1 MPNKND
7 NQLNVLATQI
17 KDETTQ
23 GANTAT
29 RVGEMLKDIIDSKI
43 NNDKISTD
51 NDLGFSDALVP
62 SQKAVRE
69 YVDKAVM
76 GDAGGDLAGTYPNPT
91 IAANAVT
98 TTKITDGAVTS
109 SKLENTAVSAGSYTN
124 ANITVDTKG
133 RITAAGSGGQAFEY
147 ESINATSGGS
157 TDIEKQFTNIGTLSG
172 TLIYANA
179 ILPPTSSRTL
189 GDVFYITNRS
199 SNLNLEIGTNGSD
212 SILLLGTST
221 NSGTYNLGNVTDQ
234 VLKFQYL
241 ATNVWGLSISPSY
254 ISQEKTYKVYSA
266 LLSQSGTN
274 APTVTVLQNTLGDTP
289 IWTRLTTGVYIGA
302 FTNSYLASKTYL
314 IVGSTTASY
323 AASDAKIGFSGAS
336 SGSNTIGVYTNA
348 NGTQVDGVL
357 ENTSIEI
364 RVYL

>member
-7 NQLNVLATQI
+7 NQLNILATQI

-69 YVDKAVM
+69 YVDEAVM

-124 ANITVDTKG
+124 ANITVDAKG
-133 RITAAGSGGQAFEY
+133 RITAAANGGGGQAFSY
-147 ESINATSGGS
+147 QSANMNGTTI
-157 TDIEKQFTNIGTLSG
+157 DITAQFTNLSTLSG
-172 TLIYANA
+172 TLISDDA
-179 ILPPTSSRTL
+179 ILPNTAFATL
-189 GDVFYITNRS
+189 GDTYYITNRS
-199 SNLNLEIGTNGSD
+199 TNLNLTIATQFSD
-212 SILLLGTST
+212 LIVPLGTST
-221 NSGTYNLGNVTDQ
+221 GVGAYNLGNVTNQ
-234 VLKFQYL
+234 ILKFQYL

-266 LLSQSGTN
+266 LLTQVGTSD
-274 APTVTVLQNTLGDTP
+274 PTATVLQNNTSGTIAWTRVVSGQYIGTLTGDTFTANKTLVLMNQP
-289 IWTRLTTGVYIGA
+289 VGIRL
-302 FTNSYLASKTYL
+302 LASNR
-314 IVGSTTASY
+314 S
-323 AASDAKIGFSGAS
+323 
-336 SGSNTIGVYTNA
+336 SNTKLLLACKDFGGGFQDDFDA
-348 NGTQVDGVL
+348 L
-357 ENTSIEI
+357 SIEVRI
-364 RVYL
+364 YN